1 MSRRPGADEELVR
14 ELYAQFAPALLA
26 YVSRLVGGDR
36 QRAED
41 IVQETLLRAWR
52 HPEVLQDEARSP
64 RAWLYTV
71 ARNLVI
77 DSHRAQSSRPPEVFD
92 EVAGGSGSTDGG
104 MDAALTRFELLD
116 ALDSLSAAHRA
127 ALVLVFYEGH
137 SMAEAAV
144 RLGVP
149 EGTVKSRCH
158 YAMRS
163 LRVLFEE
170 RGLVP

>member
-1 MSRRPGADEELVR
+1 MPNTPRADEQLVR
-14 ELYAQFAPALLA
+14 ELYEQYASPLLG
-26 YVSRLVGGDR
+26 YVSGLVSGDR

-52 HPEVLQDEARSP
+52 HPEVLRDETRSP
-64 RAWLYTV
+64 RAWLFTV

-77 DSHRAQSSRPPEVFD
+77 DAHRAQSVRPQELPD
-92 EVAGGSGSTDGG
+92 EFAGDAGSTDGG
-104 MDAALTRFELLD
+104 MESALTRFELLD
-116 ALDSLSAAHRA
+116 ALEALSPAHRD
-127 ALVLVFYEGH
+127 ALVLVFYQGH
-137 SMAEAAV
+137 SMAETAAI
-144 RLGVP
+144 LGVP

-163 LRVLFEE
+163 LRVLFQE